1 MLALSMRIAS
11 TLDGYNGHIYV
22 AYQLFV
28 ATMEPIFILAN
39 LAFAHQI
46 IRSQH
51 GGGIL
56 STIVFLGVYF
66 LMFLAWAMQL
76 AGLGQTFF
84 TLDFYTRDFDYNF
97 QIWATTFY
105 AFASLLPIGF
115 VFLSCLTPKRKRRGG
130 AGIYLSAW
138 VLVVGSL
145 LIALQAWYIAAVF
158 WIGRTSRFLPL
169 PDFMSRAWYYFIIW
183 TIDIIVVFLYIFAR
197 VDRRPSSRNGNANGH
212 GNGAY
217 PVGAAGPAGGAA
229 YAGGPWAAGGA
240 APAPERKKRR
250 FGLGKLAL
258 GAGAAG
264 GGLLALR
271 RHRKNKRNEKEELA
285 REEAAEDYS
294 HNQPR

>member
-1 MLALSMRIAS
+1 MLSLCLRIAS

-22 AYQLFV
+22 AGQLFI
-28 ATMEPIFILAN
+28 ATMEVVMIFAN

-51 GGGIL
+51 GGGII
-56 STIVFLGVYF
+56 STLVFLVVYF

-105 AFASLLPIGF
+105 AFASLLPVGF

-130 AGIYLSAW
+130 AGLYLSAW
-138 VLVVGSL
+138 ILIAGSL
-145 LIALQAWYIAAVF
+145 LVALQAWYIAAVF
-158 WIGRTSRFLPL
+158 WIGRTNRFLPL

-197 VDRRPSSRNGNANGH
+197 VDRRPSSRDGNGN

-217 PVGAAGPAGGAA
+217 PIGGAGPAGVGA
-229 YAGGPWAAGGA
+229 YGGGPWAAGGV
-240 APAPERKKRR
+240 APAPGQKKRR

-264 GGLLALR
+264 AAGGGLLAMR
-271 RHRKNKRNEKEELA
+271 RHRKNKKNEKEEMA
-285 REEAAEDYS
+285 REEQEDYS